1 MFVGLFLLRFVYNQI
16 SELTRRKRKWA
27 LECVQS
33 ISRLLFIDI
42 SHLFIWS
49 KFLVNIGW
57 NIQRKVLLVFSLTCY
72 LVLLALVYQV
82 KNLPKFSSYHYI
94 VQSTLANIEYARS
107 ILDCLKPNFGTP
119 KLELPSNCSCSI
131 LRSNFSLGEK
141 QFLNVMTQTQIIR
154 YKKK

>member
-1 MFVGLFLLRFVYNQI
+1 MAIWISGIEIKWKHVWLNDIIKNQVHMFVGLFLLRFVYNQI

-57 NIQRKVLLVFSLTCY
+57 NIQRKVLLVCSLTCY

-82 KNLPKFSSYHYI
+82 KNLPKYLFVPLY
-94 VQSTLANIEYARS
+94 
-107 ILDCLKPNFGTP
+107 
-119 KLELPSNCSCSI
+119 CSI
-131 LRSNFSLGEK
+131 YTRRYWIRTFYIGLSK
-141 QFLNVMTQTQIIR
+141 TQFW
-154 YKKK
+154 YP

>member
-1 MFVGLFLLRFVYNQI
+1 MYDEGRVIVAISISWIEIKWKHVFLNDIIKNQVHMFVGLFLLRFVYNQI

-57 NIQRKVLLVFSLTCY
+57 NIQRKVLLVFSLICY
-72 LVLLALVYQV
+72 LVFLFASISVSSVAFTEISLCTIILL
-82 KNLPKFSSYHYI
+82 NLHS
-94 VQSTLANIEYARS
+94 
-107 ILDCLKPNFGTP
+107 
-119 KLELPSNCSCSI
+119 
-131 LRSNFSLGEK
+131 
-141 QFLNVMTQTQIIR
+141 
-154 YKKK
+154 